1 MSMHPGLAMH
11 YSWSFVRGVEQDRL
25 LGGSGASVQL
35 DDRFRLLVL
44 LLRPS
49 RGALTALSL
58 GGSID
63 FPPPVI
69 RGFRDI

>member
-1 MSMHPGLAMH
+1 MTRRCTWFGNALLPV
-11 YSWSFVRGVEQDRL
+11 FVREVEQDRL

-49 RGALTALSL
+49 RGAPTALL
-58 GGSID
+58 PGGSID
-63 FPPPVI
+63 LP
-69 RGFRDI
+69 RL